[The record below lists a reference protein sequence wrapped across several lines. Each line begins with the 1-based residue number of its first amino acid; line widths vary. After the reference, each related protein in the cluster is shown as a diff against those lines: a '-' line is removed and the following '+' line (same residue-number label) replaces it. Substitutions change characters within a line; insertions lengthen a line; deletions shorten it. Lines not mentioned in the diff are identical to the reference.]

1 MKARNKTKKLYHD
14 KKPSQFL
21 TACILTFSVDTKLSR
36 ICLKKVKTFETIN
49 QFAPIFLKC
58 EISHSPPQQNLSSCS
73 CGCLA
78 SFNSSSPVI
87 PLGAVAP
94 SSFANN
100 WETSNA
106 TIPPMAM
113 STALRNISSRENIS
127 AWFYATKCLNG
138 MKPPIEGKYTY
149 WNTTAQEIS
158 VKSVSEP
165 ITFRNRTWRHRNACP
180 CTT

>member
-1 MKARNKTKKLYHD
+1 MKAKNRAIKLYHD

-21 TACILTFSVDTKLSR
+21 TAYILTFSVDTKLSP
-36 ICLKKVKTFETIN
+36 ICLRRIKTFEIIN
-49 QFAPIFLKC
+49 HVAPIFLIC
-58 EISHSPPQQNLSSCS
+58 EISHSPTQQNLSSCS

-94 SSFANN
+94 SSLSNN
-100 WETSNA
+100 LETSNA

-113 STALRNISSRENIS
+113 STTLRKISSRENIS

-138 MKPPIEGKYTY
+138 MKPPIEGKYTN
-149 WNTTAQEIS
+149 WNNTALLIK
-158 VKSVSEP
+158 VKSVNQE
-165 ITFRNRTWRHRNACP
+165 TR
-180 CTT
+180 